1 MPATDVGARSELVV
15 PRYEVMPFRSV
26 EAQVSELAEPVRL
39 TITTSPRHGVDHS
52 LDFAERIADAG
63 HALTLHVAARM
74 VRSEQHLDEI
84 VSRARD
90 LGIDDLFVIGGD
102 APEPLGPFTAAGE
115 VLDLVAAHPLRPAAL
130 GVGAYPEGHPLIAP
144 ETLDAALAAKARVAT
159 YLVTQLAFDAKALLR
174 WLDGLRARGIELPL
188 FVGAAGPVERRKL
201 LEISMR
207 IGVGPSLRYLRKQRG
222 IASLFRSPTDSATR
236 FRDDM
241 AAHLDD
247 PGRRLPGFHYF
258 TFNEL
263 VETVRWHER
272 SAAPAA
278 RTGA

>member
-1 MPATDVGARSELVV
+1 LCAKI
-15 PRYEVMPFRSV
+15 PRVAEPRFEVMPFTSV
-26 EAQVSELAEPVRL
+26 EPQVTQLPRPVRL
-39 TITTSPRHGVDHS
+39 AITTSPKHGVDHA
-52 LDFAERIADAG
+52 LDFAERIRGAG

-84 VSRARD
+84 LARARE

-102 APEPLGPFTAAGE
+102 APEQLGPFAAAGD

-130 GVGAYPEGHPLIAP
+130 GIGAYPEGHPLIAP
-144 ETLDAALAAKARVAT
+144 EVLDAALERKARIAT
-159 YLVTQLAFDAKALLR
+159 YVVTQLCFDPKTLLG
-174 WLDGLRARGIELPL
+174 WLDGVRARGLELPL
-188 FVGAAGPVERRKL
+188 YVGAAGPVERRKL

-222 IASLFRSPTDSATR
+222 IANLFRGPTDSATR
-236 FRDDM
+236 FRDAM
-241 AAHLDD
+241 APHLDD
-247 PGRRLPGFHYF
+247 PGREIAGFHYF

-263 VETVRWHER
+263 VGTQRWHEQ

-278 RTGA
+278 RAR